1 MCNMSYSVL
10 LLDYCLYIL
19 KVSIHYFLR
28 QDIAPKMSHSAC
40 ITYVRNKDIK
50 KNKPV
55 L

>member
-1 MCNMSYSVL
+1 MYNMSYCIL
-10 LLDYCLYIL
+10 LLDYRLYKL
-19 KVSIHYFLR
+19 KVSIHYFLK

-40 ITYVRNKDIK
+40 ITYVKNKDIK